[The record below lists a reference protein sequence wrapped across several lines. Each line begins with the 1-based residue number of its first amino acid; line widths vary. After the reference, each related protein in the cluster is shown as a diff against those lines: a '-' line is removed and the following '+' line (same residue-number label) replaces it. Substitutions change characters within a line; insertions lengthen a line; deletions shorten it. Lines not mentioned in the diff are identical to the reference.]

1 MPGCLNISLIFRVAA
16 QRQVRGCDQ
25 STTGWLSGD
34 MQCRQ
39 GCSAFELNWSKE
51 LTHVEDG
58 IGTKTVMLD
67 LGRLAQTNAQIE
79 QFR

>member
-1 MPGCLNISLIFRVAA
+1 VL
-16 QRQVRGCDQ
+16 QRSDRCAGAINRHR
-25 STTGWLSGD
+25 TGWLSGD

>member
-25 STTGWLSGD
+25 STSNGLAVGGHA
-34 MQCRQ
+34 MPP
-39 GCSAFELNWSKE
+39 SAFELNWSKE

>member
-1 MPGCLNISLIFRVAA
+1 MPGCLSISLIFRVAV
-16 QRQVRGCDQ
+16 QRQCGRNQ
-25 STTGWLSGD
+25 STSNGLAVGD

-58 IGTKTVMLD
+58 IGTKTVML
-67 LGRLAQTNAQIE
+67 GRLAQTNAQIE